1 MIKYKKFTLAY
12 NPHVKELSVSLYK
25 TQGKWFLKLK
35 TEKAIHVWS
44 TEPID

>member
-1 MIKYKKFTLAY
+1 MIKYKKFKLVY
-12 NPHVKELSVSLYK
+12 NPHVKELSIALYK

-44 TEPID
+44 TTPID